1 MSAPE
6 HEPTD
11 LVNLIKSRRTIHRY
25 LAQSV
30 DSSIVD
36 YALEAA
42 HQAPNHKNTWP
53 WRFNVVGP
61 ETKAYLDA
69 AALKMKET
77 NGPLE
82 GAPLVAFQE
91 KRINPQLIVVSQRRS
106 NDPIESKEDYAAV
119 ACAIQNMCLAFSA
132 FGIGSKWST
141 GSLTRSPRAYQSLGI
156 DDRVEEIVG
165 FIWYGHPAD
174 VPSPKRPELKIL
186 RRNLP

>member
-1 MSAPE
+1 MSTPE

-25 LAQSV
+25 LARAV
-30 DSSIVD
+30 DPELVEL
-36 YALEAA
+36 ALEAA

-53 WRFNVVGP
+53 WRFNVIGA
-61 ETKAYLDA
+61 ETKASLDA

-82 GAPLVAFQE
+82 GAPLEAFQQ
-91 KRINPQLIVVSQRRS
+91 KRVNPQLIVVSQRRS
-106 NDPIESKEDYAAV
+106 TDPIEAKEDYAAV
-119 ACAIQNMCLAFSA
+119 ACAIQNMCLAFAA
-132 FGIGSKWST
+132 FGVGSKWST
-141 GSLTRSPRAYQSLGI
+141 GSLTRSPRAYQSIGI

-165 FIWYGHPAD
+165 FVWYGYPAE
-174 VPSPKRPELKIL
+174 VPSPDRPELKIV